1 VKKMMLGNE
10 AVARGLYEA
19 GCTFV
24 SSYPGTPSSE
34 ITKFSAEYDEIYAEW
49 SPNEKVSVESAYGA
63 CVAGVRA
70 FSGMKHVG
78 LNVAADPVFTAAYTG
93 VNGGLV
99 IAVADDMGMH
109 SSQNEQ
115 DSRHYAKASKI
126 PMLEPADSQECK
138 DFIKLAFNLSEEF
151 DTPVFVRLS
160 TRICHSQTPV
170 ELGEREEFTAK
181 PYTKDMWKYVM
192 MPMMGRLRHVEVEK
206 HMAALGE
213 WCETAEINRIEWGT
227 ERKIGV
233 VAAGIAYQTAR
244 EAFGDSASYLKLGMV
259 HPLPLGYIQELA
271 GKVDTLY
278 VIEELDDFIETH
290 CRKNNIKV
298 VGKSELS
305 LLGEYTVPQLRKLV
319 DFTVAE
325 TSALQAPP
333 GRPPVM
339 CPGCS
344 HRGPFYVLN
353 KMKLVVTG
361 DIGCYT
367 LGATPPL
374 NAMDT
379 CLCMGAAV
387 SNLHGLIKGRP
398 EMANKSVAVIGDSTF
413 VHSGITPLINA
424 VYNQSPSTILI
435 LDNTT
440 TGMTGH
446 QPNPVTGVTLKNQ
459 PAPILDLEELC
470 RGCGVKRVRVVD
482 AFAIEELETVLK
494 EELAANEPS
503 VIIARKPCA
512 LLKEFVRKPPLV
524 IENCVKCKACMRI
537 GCPAIHAVEDGRYE
551 IDSSQCSGC
560 GLCVKLCKFN
570 AIRGGNS
577 ND

>member
-1 VKKMMLGNE
+1 
-10 AVARGLYEA
+10 
-19 GCTFV
+19 
-24 SSYPGTPSSE
+24 
-34 ITKFSAEYDEIYAEW
+34 
-49 SPNEKVSVESAYGA
+49 
-63 CVAGVRA
+63 
-70 FSGMKHVG
+70 MKHVG
-78 LNVAADPVFTAAYTG
+78 LNVAADPVFTASYTG
-93 VNGGLV
+93 VNGGMV

-115 DSRHYAKASKI
+115 DSRHYARASKI
-126 PMLEPADSQECK
+126 PMLEPSDSQECK
-138 DFIKLAFNLSEEF
+138 DFTKLAFKLSEQF

-170 ELGEREEFTAK
+170 ELGEREEIPARE
-181 PYTKDMWKYVM
+181 YTKDMWKYVM
-192 MPMMGRLRHVEVEK
+192 MPIMGRLRHVEVEK
-206 HMAALGE
+206 RMRTLE
-213 WCETAEINRIEWGT
+213 DWCETIELNRIEWGT

-233 VAAGIAYQTAR
+233 IAAGIAYQTAH

-259 HPLPLGYIQELA
+259 HPLPIKIIQELA
-271 GKVDTLY
+271 DKVDTLY

-305 LLGEYTVPQLRKLV
+305 WLGEYTVPQLRKLV
-319 DFTVAE
+319 GLTVAE
-325 TSALQAPP
+325 TSALQPP
-333 GRPPVM
+333 PARPPVM

-361 DIGCYT
+361 DIGCYS

-387 SNLHGLIKGRP
+387 SNLHGLITAKP
-398 EMANKSVAVIGDSTF
+398 EMAKSSVAVIGDSTF
-413 VHSGITPLINA
+413 VHNGITPLINA
-424 VYNQSPSTILI
+424 VYNQSPSTIVI

-446 QPNPVTGVTLKNQ
+446 QPNPVTGVTIKGK
-459 PAPILDLEELC
+459 PAPILDLEALC

-482 AFAIEELETVLK
+482 AFALEELESVLR
-494 EELAANEPS
+494 EELAADEPS
-503 VIIARKPCA
+503 VIIARRLCA
-512 LLKEFVRKPPLV
+512 LLKEFERKDPLV
-524 IENCVKCKACMRI
+524 IDMESCKKCKACMRI
-537 GCPAIHAVEDGRYE
+537 GCPAIQHTQDGGYE
-551 IDSSQCSGC
+551 IDKSMCCGC
-560 GLCVKLCKFN
+560 GLCVKLCGFN
-570 AIRGGNS
+570 AIKEVL
-577 ND
+577 